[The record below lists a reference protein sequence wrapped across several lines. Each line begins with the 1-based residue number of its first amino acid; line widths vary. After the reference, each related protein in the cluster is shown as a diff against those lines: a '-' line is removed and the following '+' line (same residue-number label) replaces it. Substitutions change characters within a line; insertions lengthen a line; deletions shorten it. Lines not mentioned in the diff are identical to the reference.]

1 MEISAA
7 YILESAMRDT
17 ASPFEFDGPVPP
29 DCMINRRAE
38 ADTIRAWTHESQLMA
53 LVAPRRY
60 GKTSLIRKIA
70 SEGEKVGLMV
80 VTADL
85 FEVAS
90 LSDLVLRLERAWAQ
104 HTPEELRPAAGK
116 ILSSAQAGVSI
127 SGAGFALTMADKPTT
142 DPEPALHALLELP
155 AQLAQHR
162 PGRILIVL
170 DEFQSVA
177 GVPEAQ
183 ALIWK
188 HAWQQ
193 RQSVS
198 YLFAGGGPGM
208 LSTAPDDRE
217 RPVGQMRTLQL
228 DRLPAAELREV
239 IKDRFAARNRDVSDV
254 VDGLVAA
261 SERHPQRTMLL
272 AHLLWQEVPAGERA
286 TTDDLEAAITAALR
300 QVDAEARATMSGLT
314 VGQRKVLRAVAEYG
328 TPMAARA
335 LRALGL
341 PKTTAQKAAPH
352 LVATGLIEDTDQG
365 WRVIDPLLAR
375 WIRTNYGTRA

>member
-1 MEISAA
+1 
-7 YILESAMRDT
+7 MRDT
-17 ASPFEFDGPVPP
+17 ASPFEFDGPVPL
-29 DCMINRRAE
+29 DCMIDRRAE
-38 ADTIRAWTHESQLMA
+38 ADTIRAWTRDGLLMT

-85 FEVAS
+85 FGVAS
-90 LSDLVLRLERAWAQ
+90 LSDLVLRLERAWAR
-104 HTPEELRPAAGK
+104 HTPEELRPVVGK
-116 ILSSAQAGVSI
+116 ILGAAQAGVSI
-127 SGAGFALTMADKPTT
+127 TGAGFALTLADRPAT
-142 DPEPALHALLELP
+142 DPVLALHALLELP

-162 PGRILIVL
+162 LGRILIVL

-177 GVPEAQ
+177 GVPGAQ
-183 ALIWK
+183 ALIWR
-188 HAWQQ
+188 HAWRQQ
-193 RQSVS
+193 QAVS
-198 YLFAGGGPGM
+198 YLFVGGGPSM
-208 LSTAPDDRE
+208 LPTAPDDKE
-217 RPVGQMRTLQL
+217 HPSGQMQTLRL
-228 DRLPAAELREV
+228 DRLPVAELREA
-239 IKDRFAARNRDVSDV
+239 IKDRFAARNLDVSEV
-254 VDGLVAA
+254 VDGLMAA
-261 SERHPQRTMLL
+261 GEGHPQRSMLL
-272 AHLLWQEVPAGERA
+272 AHLLWQEVSAGDRA
-286 TTDDLEAAITAALR
+286 TNDHLEAAITVALR

-314 VGQRKVLRAVAEYG
+314 VGQCKVLRAVAEYG

-352 LVATGLIEDTDQG
+352 LVAAGLIEDTDQG

>member
-1 MEISAA
+1 
-7 YILESAMRDT
+7 MRDT
-17 ASPFEFDGPVPP
+17 ATPFEFDGPISP
-29 DCMINRRAE
+29 DCMINRRSEAE
-38 ADTIRAWTHESQLMA
+38 TIRAWTRESLLMT

-70 SEGEKVGLMV
+70 SEGEKAGLMV
-80 VTADL
+80 ITADL
-85 FEVAS
+85 FEIAS

-104 HTPEELRPAAGK
+104 YAPEELRSAVTK
-116 ILSSAQAGVSI
+116 ILGSAQAGVSI
-127 SGAGFALTMADKPTT
+127 SGAGFALTMADRPTA
-142 DPEPALHALLELP
+142 DPDPALRALLELP

-177 GVPEAQ
+177 GVPGAQ
-183 ALIWK
+183 ALIWR

-208 LSTAPDDRE
+208 LSTAPDDEE
-217 RPVGQMRTLQL
+217 RPSEQVRTLRL
-228 DRLPAAELREV
+228 DRLPTAELHEV
-239 IKDRFAARNRDVSDV
+239 IKSRFAARNRDASGIVSE
-254 VDGLVAA
+254 LVEAG
-261 SERHPQRTMLL
+261 EGHPQRTMLL
-272 AHLLWQEVPAGERA
+272 AHLLWQEVPEGKRA
-286 TTDDLEAAITAALR
+286 TAGDLEAAITAALR

>member
-1 MEISAA
+1 
-7 YILESAMRDT
+7 MRDT
-17 ASPFEFDGPVPP
+17 ASPFTFDGPVPL
-29 DCMINRRAE
+29 DCMIDRLSE
-38 ADTIRAWTHESQLMA
+38 ADTIREWTRESRLMT

-70 SEGEKVGLMV
+70 SEGEKAGLMV

-116 ILSSAQAGVSI
+116 ILGSAQVGVSI
-127 SGAGFALTMADKPTT
+127 SGAGFALTMADRPTT
-142 DPEPALHALLELP
+142 DPGPALHALLELP

-177 GVPEAQ
+177 GVPGAQ
-183 ALIWK
+183 ALIWQ
-188 HAWQQ
+188 HAWRQ
-193 RQSVS
+193 RQTVS

-208 LSTAPDDRE
+208 LSTAPDDGE
-217 RPVGQMRTLQL
+217 HPMGQPRTLRL
-228 DRLPAAELREV
+228 DRLPPAELREV
-239 IKDRFAARNRDVSDV
+239 IKDRFAAGNRDVSGV

-261 SERHPQRTMLL
+261 GEGHPQRTMLL
-272 AHLLWQEVPAGERA
+272 AHLLWLEVAAGERA
-286 TTDDLEAAITAALR
+286 TPDDLEAAIAVALR

-341 PKTTAQKAAPH
+341 PKTTAQKATPH